1 MLSFDNTEIAFRYK
15 TNTGLTRA
23 YWLFRLISNNLL
35 VLAGKTFTNAALG
48 MHLPID
54 WAIKPTLYKHFVGG
68 ETIEACLPTVR
79 LLEKYNVKAILDYS
93 VEGGKNNETME
104 RTLAETLRTIINA
117 STDANVHFAVFKP
130 TAFASAEV
138 LEYASSG
145 KVLRSGIEAG
155 VDLFKQRVETLCRTA
170 YDNGVPLMIDAEDS
184 WYQSFVD
191 DVVTEMMEKYN
202 KEKAIVYNTLQMYR
216 TDRLAF
222 LKTTYQK
229 AVAGNYQLG
238 IKFVRGAYMERERK
252 RAAEMAYPSPIQP
265 DKPATDRDYDAA
277 LTFSVE
283 HIDRIS
289 IFNGTH
295 NEISNLHLVGLM
307 ERQGLAKND
316 SRIWFAQLYGMSDHI
331 SFNLA
336 DAGYNVA
343 KYMPYGPVRNILP
356 YLIRRAEE
364 NTSISGQMGRE
375 MSLIIRE
382 KKRRETEAN
391 EEFLLK

>member
-1 MLSFDNTEIAFRYK
+1 MLSFDNTKIAFRYK
-15 TNTGLTRA
+15 TNADLTRA
-23 YWLFRLISNNLL
+23 YWLFRLISSNLL
-35 VLAGKTFTNAALG
+35 VTAGKTFTHLALG
-48 MHLPID
+48 IHLPISR
-54 WAIKPTLYKHFVGG
+54 AIKHTLYKHFVGG
-68 ETIEACLPTVR
+68 ETIEECALTVR

-93 VEGGKNNETME
+93 VEGGKDTETMA
-104 RTLAETLRTIINA
+104 RTLAETLRTIFNA
-117 STDANVHFAVFKP
+117 SKDINIPFAVFKP

-138 LEYASSG
+138 LEKANSG
-145 KVLRSGIEAG
+145 KVQSQEILAEAEN
-155 VDLFKQRVETLCRTA
+155 FKQRVETLCRFA
-170 YDNGVPLMIDAEDS
+170 YETGVPLMIDAEDS

-191 DVVTEMMEKYN
+191 DVVTEMMKKYN
-202 KEKAIVYNTLQMYR
+202 KKKPIVYNTLQMYR
-216 TDRLAF
+216 TDRLGF
-222 LKTTYQK
+222 LKISYQK

-252 RAAEMAYPSPIQP
+252 RALEMGYPSPIQP
-265 DKPATDRDYDAA
+265 DKAATDRDYDAA

-295 NEISNLHLVGLM
+295 NEISNLHLTDLM
-307 ERQGLAKND
+307 EKHGLAKND

-375 MSLIIRE
+375 LSLIVRE
-382 KKRRETEAN
+382 KKRRKIETA
-391 EEFLLK
+391 

>member
-15 TNTGLTRA
+15 TNADLTRA
-23 YWLFRLISNNLL
+23 YWLFRLISSNLL
-35 VLAGKTFTNAALG
+35 VTIGKTFTNAALG
-48 MHLPID
+48 VHLPIA

-68 ETIEACLPTVR
+68 ETIGECAPKVR

-93 VEGGKNNETME
+93 VEGGKDNETME
-104 RTLAETLRTIINA
+104 RTLAETLRTIVNA
-117 STDANVHFAVFKP
+117 SKDVNIPFAVFKP

-138 LEYASSG
+138 LENASSG
-145 KVLRSGIEAG
+145 NALSPKIASEVEKFR
-155 VDLFKQRVETLCRTA
+155 QRVETLCKLA
-170 YDNGVPLMIDAEDS
+170 YENGVPLMIDAEDS

-191 DVVTEMMEKYN
+191 DVVMEMMEKYN
-202 KEKAIVYNTLQMYR
+202 KEKTIVYNTLQMYR
-216 TDRLAF
+216 TDRLIF
-222 LKTTYQK
+222 LRKSYQK

-252 RAAEMAYPSPIQP
+252 RALEMAYPSPIQP

-277 LTFSVE
+277 LTFAVE

-295 NEISNLHLVGLM
+295 NEISNLHLVDLM
-307 ERQGLAKND
+307 EKHGLAKND
-316 SRIWFAQLYGMSDHI
+316 SRICFSQLYGMSDHI

-336 DAGYNVA
+336 DAGYNMA

-356 YLIRRAEE
+356 YLIRRTEE

-375 MSLIIRE
+375 LSLIVRE
-382 KKRRETEAN
+382 KKRRTTETA
-391 EEFLLK
+391 

>member
-1 MLSFDNTEIAFRYK
+1 MLSFENTKIAFRYK
-15 TNTGLTRA
+15 SNPGLTRA
-23 YWLFRLISNNLL
+23 YWLFRLIGNNLI
-35 VLAGKTFTNAALG
+35 VTAGKTFTNAALG
-48 MHLPID
+48 MNLPID

-68 ETIEACLPTVR
+68 ETIDECIPTVR
-79 LLEKYNVKAILDYS
+79 LLEKFNVKAILDYS
-93 VEGGKNNETME
+93 VEGGKDNETME
-104 RTLAETLRTIINA
+104 HTLAETLRTIINA
-117 STDANVHFAVFKP
+117 SEDENIPFAVFKP

-138 LEYASSG
+138 LKNASSG
-145 KVLRSGIEAG
+145 NVQSPGIAEE
-155 VDLFKQRVETLCRTA
+155 VDLFKQRVETLCLAA
-170 YDNGVPLMIDAEDS
+170 YKNGVPLMIDAEDS

-191 DVVTEMMEKYN
+191 DVVTGMMEKYN

-216 TDRLAF
+216 TDRLEF
-222 LKTTYQK
+222 LRTSYNN

-252 RAAEMAYPSPIQP
+252 RALEMNYLSPIQP

-295 NEISNLHLVGLM
+295 NEASNLHLANLM
-307 ERQGLAKND
+307 ERHGLAKND

-364 NTSISGQMGRE
+364 NTSISGQVGRE
-375 MSLIIRE
+375 LSFIMRE
-382 KKRRETEAN
+382 KKRRETETG
-391 EEFLLK
+391 